1 MTNPRT
7 IARLEARILERA
19 AYCVEFELSDPR
31 IGLVTLTSCE
41 LTKDLSHARLKYS
54 VLGSDADQRRT
65 QRALDD
71 AAGFVQRQVGR
82 VLRTRKIPRISW
94 IFDESVRHAAEM
106 DAKIRAALE
115 RDAAI
120 SAGRIFGAEDADG
133 ELSET
138 DEQWSDPSRLDAKE
152 ADELAEDEYEQ
163 FLDER
168 GDEMAD

>member
-1 MTNPRT
+1 
-7 IARLEARILERA
+7 
-19 AYCVEFELSDPR
+19 VEFELSDPR
-31 IGLVTLTSCE
+31 IALVTLTSCE
-41 LTKDLSHARLKYS
+41 LAKDLSNARLKYS
-54 VLGSDADQRRT
+54 VLGTDADQRRT
-65 QRALDD
+65 HRALED

-82 VLRTRKIPRISW
+82 VLRTRKIPRITW

-120 SAGRIFGAEDADG
+120 AAGKVFGADDADG
-133 ELSET
+133 DLAET
-138 DEQWSDPSRLDAKE
+138 EEHWSDPDRLDPNE

>member
-19 AYCVEFELSDPR
+19 AHCVEFELADPR
-31 IGLVTLTSCE
+31 IGLVTLLACE
-41 LTKDLSHARLKYS
+41 LSRDLAHARIKYS
-54 VLGSDADQRRT
+54 VLGTEAQQRRT

-82 VLRTRKIPRISW
+82 VLRTRKTPRITW
-94 IFDESVRHAAEM
+94 IYDDSVRHAAEM
-106 DAKIRAALE
+106 DARIRAALE

-120 SAGRIFGAEDADG
+120 AAGERLGGDGSEDDPPEA
-133 ELSET
+133 L
-138 DEQWSDPSRLDAKE
+138 WSDPDRVDPAE
-152 ADELAEDEYEQ
+152 ADELAEDEYEA

-168 GDEMAD
+168 RDEPAD